1 MARQSLLM
9 ADGQMRRAVG
19 LIPTR
24 FNSRRLPGK
33 SLKIIGNLPMII
45 HTYRRA
51 KLAKSLDKVYICC
64 DTKEVFQVAKH
75 FKANV
80 MITSKNHKQGGDRIY
95 EGYKKLKKKYDQVI
109 DIQGDEPLIDPK
121 NIDHV
126 VNFHR
131 KNKSYDIILPNL
143 PVKFTRDPNLVRLI
157 FNKHKEVLY
166 LTRSDTPYHFVS
178 KTNKIFKHLSVI
190 SFKPQALKNF
200 ANYCHKSKLENLE
213 DIELLRAIDLG
224 IKIKTFSLKGDSF
237 SIDVLKNL
245 IEARKKMKLDKYYKI
260 YKNQN
265 YENKL

>member
-1 MARQSLLM
+1 MVRQLLLM
-9 ADGQMRRAVG
+9 EDGPMRRAVG

-51 KLAKSLDKVYICC
+51 KLAQSLDKVYICC
-64 DTKEVFQVAKH
+64 DTKEVFQVAKY
-75 FKANV
+75 FNANV
-80 MITSKNHKQGGDRIY
+80 IITSKNHKQGGDRIY
-95 EGYKKLKKKYDQVI
+95 EGYKKLKAKYDQII

-131 KNKSYDIILPNL
+131 KNKTYDIILPNL
-143 PVKFTRDPNLVRLI
+143 PTKFTRDPNLVRLI
-157 FNKHKEVLY
+157 FNKNKEVLY

-200 ANYCHKSKLENLE
+200 ANYSHKSKLENLE

-224 IKIKTFSLKGDSF
+224 LKIKTFSLKGDSF
-237 SIDVLKNL
+237 SIDILKNL
-245 IEARKKMKLDKYYKI
+245 IEARKKMKLDKYYRI
-260 YKNQN
+260 YKN
-265 YENKL
+265 